1 MDRRSSKGG
10 RWARSSTVGA
20 SAKTSGSSPV
30 PRYAYPTQVLA
41 ASIRHPMHVLES
53 ARAGADVATIPYQV
67 FKQLFRHPLTDVG
80 VEAFERDWQ
89 KVLEKR
95 KAHVRG

>member
-1 MDRRSSKGG
+1 
-10 RWARSSTVGA
+10 
-20 SAKTSGSSPV
+20 
-30 PRYAYPTQVLA
+30 
-41 ASIRHPMHVLES
+41 
-53 ARAGADVATIPYQV
+53 V